1 MTPSPELSL
10 LTPAWNEA
18 ENLPVLYGRL
28 RAAADATGMPWEWIV
43 VDDHSRDRTF
53 EVLRELAA
61 RDPRVRGIRFARN
74 SGSHLAI
81 ACALAE
87 ARGAAAVVLAADL
100 QDPPE
105 TLPALLE
112 RWRAGAQIVW
122 AARRGEGSRSNG
134 GFARLY
140 YWMMR
145 RVLGMT
151 TMPAAGADFFLVDR
165 VVMDALR
172 DFRETHVS
180 VLALI
185 TWLGFRQDQIEY
197 EKQERLH
204 GTSGWGVRRKVKLVI
219 DSLTGFSELPIT
231 LCWLLGLVVAA
242 LGGVAALAGF
252 AGVRVGVLEPP
263 FVVLL
268 GSLAVLAGLLL
279 VMLGVVGEYVWRAL
293 DHARARPRFVIET
306 RTPTAQLSRT

>member
-1 MTPSPELSL
+1 
-10 LTPAWNEA
+10 
-18 ENLPVLYGRL
+18 
-28 RAAADATGMPWEWIV
+28 
-43 VDDHSRDRTF
+43 
-53 EVLRELAA
+53 
-61 RDPRVRGIRFARN
+61 
-74 SGSHLAI
+74 
-81 ACALAE
+81 
-87 ARGAAAVVLAADL
+87 
-100 QDPPE
+100 
-105 TLPALLE
+105 
-112 RWRAGAQIVW
+112 
-122 AARRGEGSRSNG
+122 
-134 GFARLY
+134 
-140 YWMMR
+140 MMR